1 MSDEPKKNTSSQGW
15 AGRVFRTLVSVGLIA
30 LLVYKVP
37 LDGVGLALRSM
48 PLSGVVLALLVMVV
62 QLVVGVARW
71 RRMLA
76 RVGENV
82 PLGVL
87 ITDTLVGSA
96 YALLVPTIGSDV
108 VRAQRCGKRL
118 SRPHRA
124 WSTVLFERLVG
135 MLSLAAVSVPGI
147 AVVPE
152 GRALIAPTLI
162 LVLVCIVVLMVAK
175 APLRFA
181 ARLLL
186 SRAPG
191 LASIGEGIAEDLE
204 GPLAT
209 VGARFEALA
218 WSVGYQLAG
227 LSILT
232 ACVIPQGDASLVLAI
247 YAGLPLIAIG
257 MMVPVS
263 LGGMGQREGLFVLI
277 LGLLGVERPT
287 ALALSLLWLGS
298 YVVLAVAGVIV
309 MLVERGPQQG
319 EKNHA

>member
-1 MSDEPKKNTSSQGW
+1 VSDASSSSAAPARGW
-15 AGRVFRTLVSVGLIA
+15 VGRVVRTLVSIGLIA
-30 LLVYKVP
+30 LLIYKVP
-37 LDGVGLALRSM
+37 LEGVGHALRAM
-48 PLSGVVLALLVMVV
+48 PASGIALALLVMVV

-71 RRMLA
+71 RRMLV

-118 SRPHRA
+118 SQPHRA

-147 AVVPE
+147 AIVPE
-152 GRALIAPTLI
+152 GRALVIPT
-162 LVLVCIVVLMVAK
+162 LVLVLICVVVLIVAK

-181 ARLLL
+181 SRLLL

-191 LASIGEGIAEDLE
+191 LASIGEGIAADLE

-218 WSVGYQLAG
+218 WSVGYQFAG

-232 ACVIPQGDASLVLAI
+232 ACVIPQGDPSLVLAI

-257 MMVPVS
+257 MMLPVS

-277 LGLLGVERPT
+277 LGLLGVDRPT

-298 YVVLAVAGVIV
+298 YVVLAVAGVAV
-309 MLVERGPQQG
+309 MLVERSPRREG
-319 EKNHA
+319 